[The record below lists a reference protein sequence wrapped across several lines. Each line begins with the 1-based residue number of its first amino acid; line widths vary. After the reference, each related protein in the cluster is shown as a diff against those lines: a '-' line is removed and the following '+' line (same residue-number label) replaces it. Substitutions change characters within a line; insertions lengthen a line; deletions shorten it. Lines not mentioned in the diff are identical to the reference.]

1 MQRRAVI
8 RILKAF
14 WTSPSFGIKV
24 IVGLTIIHM
33 YLHKLRGR
41 AQLRAH
47 ILPNNYIL
55 RSLLKTRTPLNSNLH
70 HLSLNSLTPCQK
82 AKIRGIVINMD
93 NRFNEVFLVFDPLN
107 KEFSPGLRIINSFT
121 NHFSFHPFKK
131 SSRESLKSHL
141 LLLDDLTISSSLDSS
156 YTLVVTD
163 ASIKNN
169 VATSIAHIYICNRD
183 IIKIIHYAVNILF
196 LEAELF
202 TIRYVINQATNVLSI
217 LKIIVIIDSLHT
229 TRRIFDLSLYS
240 YQIYVAAIF
249 KELRRFFI
257 KNNNNSIEF
266 WKCPSCCK
274 WSLHKAV
281 DMEFKHF
288 YSQLFVTNFIQLVS
302 PQLVDWFSQTK
313 LC

>member
-8 RILKAF
+8 WILKAF

-24 IVGLTIIHM
+24 IVGLTLIHM

-217 LKIIVIIDSLHT
+217 LKIIGIIDSLHT

-281 DMEFKHF
+281 DMESKHF